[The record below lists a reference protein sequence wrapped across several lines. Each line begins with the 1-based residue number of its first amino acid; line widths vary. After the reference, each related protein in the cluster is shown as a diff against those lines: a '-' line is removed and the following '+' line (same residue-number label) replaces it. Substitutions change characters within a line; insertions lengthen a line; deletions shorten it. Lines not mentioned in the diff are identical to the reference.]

1 MRCCSFETDV
11 KSALP
16 SYRESA
22 FVLPAANSQSEKTK
36 EEQKCFPYLSTA
48 RVV

>member
-22 FVLPAANSQSEKTK
+22 FVLPAANSQSKKTK
-36 EEQKCFPYLSTA
+36 EEQK
-48 RVV
+48 